1 MFPETV
7 PRMKKLH
14 GTDDLD
20 QISGIHSQEDGPS
33 GIDPLHEEGSILSQ
47 PSYILEELQKKDP
60 SNDEYTD
67 DNDLGYHQYDFV
79 DSELMTGCSK
89 LTQ

>member
-1 MFPETV
+1 
-7 PRMKKLH
+7 
-14 GTDDLD
+14 
-20 QISGIHSQEDGPS
+20 
-33 GIDPLHEEGSILSQ
+33 LSQ